1 MAVEV
6 SLLKC
11 LIDHQPARVFI
22 STRAGLSYRR
32 PGYPNE

>member
-22 STRAGLSYRR
+22 STRARLVLSP